1 MLRHVRRPPHG
12 DGGPRALDLP
22 AHDGHPTG
30 CPSPFP
36 RSRPP
41 LSSWRR
47 GLHGCAEPTAERR
60 RRRPGRRRCSM
71 DTYRLEEQRH
81 ATRRRHSGW
90 LRTPGG
96 AWRPVS

>member
-30 CPSPFP
+30 APP
-36 RSRPP
+36 RSLGPGRLSRHGGGVFTGVRNP
-41 LSSWRR
+41 LRSDAV
-47 GLHGCAEPTAERR
+47 GV
-60 RRRPGRRRCSM
+60 PGRRRCSM